1 MARYTAS
8 SHGNEGTEEREKREE
23 RRENREERRQK
34 REDRRQKREERREKR
49 EEGRQKREGAE
60 RSKMFLAA
68 CSLPFTQE
76 ATRWC
81 LYVLAKK
88 IDEDPEK
95 SMRY

>member
-1 MARYTAS
+1 MR
-8 SHGNEGTEEREKREE
+8 EEIREKREE
-23 RRENREERRQK
+23 RREKREEK
-34 REDRRQKREERREKR
+34 TEDRRQKREERREKR

-76 ATRWC
+76 ATRCC